1 VNLASLDLNLFLVF
15 EALMNERNVTCA
27 GRAVGLSQPA
37 MSNALARLR
46 RIFNDQLFIR
56 TSGGMLPTSSAQSLF
71 TAIGPALKEMR
82 AALETPPPVFN
93 PASSSHTFHI
103 LANDY
108 AEALLIT
115 PLVRRLGQQIGN
127 VSLRLYRTQSLF
139 QPPPASALSDT
150 YDFALGFYP
159 EPIALESSLRSVQLW
174 EDRNIVLVRRAH
186 PRIRS
191 RLSVRRYAD
200 ARHVAVFYKTEGPGL
215 IDTLLAQQGL
225 IRHQALLVPHFSSVP
240 HLVASSDMIATFPER
255 FSRLFR
261 HLKLRHLPVP
271 IAMPPFRLT
280 MVWHE
285 RRENDPAHRWLR
297 DRIKHLRH

>member
-1 VNLASLDLNLFLVF
+1 MNLAALDLNLFLVF
-15 EALMNERNVTCA
+15 EALMNERNVT
-27 GRAVGLSQPA
+27 RAARIVGLSQPA
-37 MSNALARLR
+37 MSNALGRLR
-46 RIFNDQLFIR
+46 RVFNDQLFIR
-56 TSGGMLPTSSAQSLF
+56 TSGGMLPTPAAHSLF
-71 TAIGPALKEMR
+71 AAVGPALKEIR
-82 AALETPPPVFN
+82 AALETPPPVFD
-93 PASSSHTFHI
+93 PGGSSRTFHI

-115 PLVRRLGQQIGN
+115 PIIRRLRHQMGN

-139 QPPPASALSDT
+139 QPPAASALSDT

-159 EPIALESSLRSVQLW
+159 EPIALESTLRSEQLW

-186 PRIRS
+186 PEIKS
-191 RLSVRRYAD
+191 RLSVRKYAD

-225 IRHQALLVPHFSSVP
+225 IRHQAVLVPHFSTVP
-240 HLVASSDMIATFPER
+240 DLVASSNMIATFPER

>member
-1 VNLASLDLNLFLVF
+1 MNLASIDLNLLLVL
-15 EALMNERNVTCA
+15 EALMNERNVTRA

-46 RIFNDQLFIR
+46 RLFNDQLFIR
-56 TSGGMLPTSSAQSLF
+56 TSSGMLPTAGALSLF
-71 TAIGPALKEMR
+71 TAVRPALREIR
-82 AALETPPPVFN
+82 AALETQQTFD
-93 PASSSHTFHI
+93 PATSSHTFHI

-115 PLVRRLGQQIGN
+115 PLVSRLSQHVGN
-127 VSLRLYRTQSLF
+127 VSLRLYRPQSLF
-139 QPPPASALSDT
+139 QPPAASALSET
-150 YDFALGFYP
+150 YDMALGFYP
-159 EPIALESSLRSVQLW
+159 EPIALESSLRSEQLW
-174 EDRNIVLVRRAH
+174 EDRNIVLVSAAH
-186 PRIRS
+186 PDIKS
-191 RLSVRRYAD
+191 RLSIRKYAE

-225 IRHQALLVPHFSSVP
+225 VRHQAVLVPHFSSVP
-240 HLVASSDMIATFPER
+240 YLVAKSDMIATFPER

-271 IAMPPFRLT
+271 IAIPPFRLT

-285 RRENDPAHRWLR
+285 RRENDSAHHWLR
-297 DRIKHLRH
+297 EKIMELRH